1 MTEVSVSLD
10 DVMRNGR
17 ITTSREGTAVL
28 VALIDGEIVAYED
41 ACGHRGNS
49 LAQGVLRDCIVT
61 CPAHLWR
68 YDLRTGE
75 RHDSPGSRLV
85 KFNVEIIGDEI
96 VIDVP
101 APAPKLS
108 IREALL
114 AAARE
119 ERT

>member
-1 MTEVSVSLD
+1 MTQAHVRLD
-10 DVMRNGR
+10 DLVSHGR
-17 ITTSREGTAVL
+17 LTAYADDVRIL
-28 VALIDGEIVAYED
+28 VALVDGEVVAYED

-49 LAQGVLRDCIVT
+49 LVEGVVRDCIVT

-75 RHDSPGSRLV
+75 RHDSPGSRLMS
-85 KFNVEIIGDEI
+85 FPVEIIGDDI
-96 VIDVP
+96 LVDVP
-101 APAPKLS
+101 PPAPKLS

-119 ERT
+119 EKK

>member
-1 MTEVSVSLD
+1 MTQLRVPLD
-10 DVMRNGR
+10 DLVGR
-17 ITTSREGTAVL
+17 GRVSELVGETRVL
-28 VALIDGEIVAYED
+28 VAWVDGQVVAYED

-49 LAQGVLRDCIVT
+49 LVDGVIRDCVVT

-75 RHDSPGSRLV
+75 RYDSPGAPLV
-85 KFNVEIIGDEI
+85 SYSLEILGDDIVVE
-96 VIDVP
+96 VP
-101 APAPKLS
+101 PPAPKLS

-119 ERT
+119 EKR

>member
-10 DVMRNGR
+10 DVMQRGR
-17 ITTSREGTAVL
+17 VTTSSEGTAVL
-28 VALIDGEIVAYED
+28 VALIDGEVVAYQDE
-41 ACGHRGNS
+41 CGHRGNS
-49 LAQGVLRDCIVT
+49 LAQGVLRECIVT

-75 RHDSPGSRLV
+75 RHDSPGSRLTR
-85 KFNVEIIGDEI
+85 FNVEIIGDEI
-96 VIDVP
+96 VVEVP
-101 APAPKLS
+101 APAPKLP

>member
-10 DVMRNGR
+10 ELIERGR
-17 ITTSREGTAVL
+17 LTTSSEGTAVL
-28 VALIDGEIVAYED
+28 VALVEGDVVAYED

-49 LAQGVLRDCIVT
+49 LLEGVIRDCIVT

-75 RHDSPGSRLV
+75 RYDSPGSRLARFPV
-85 KFNVEIIGDEI
+85 AIIGDDV

-101 APAPKLS
+101 SPAPKLS

-119 ERT
+119 ERA

>member
-10 DVMRNGR
+10 EVMRQGR
-17 ITTSREGTAVL
+17 VTTSSEGTAVL
-28 VALIDGEIVAYED
+28 VALIDGEVVAYED

-49 LAQGVLRDCIVT
+49 LLEGVLRDCIVT

-75 RHDSPGSRLV
+75 RYDSPGSRLMR
-85 KFNVEIIGDEI
+85 FTLEIIGDDI

-101 APAPKLS
+101 SPAPKLS

-119 ERT
+119 ERS

>member
-1 MTEVSVSLD
+1 MTEVRVPLD
-10 DVMRNGR
+10 DLVHRGR
-17 ITTSREGTAVL
+17 LTAHVDDVRVL
-28 VALIDGEIVAYED
+28 IALIDGQVVAYED

-49 LAQGVLRDCIVT
+49 LAEGVLRDCIVT

-75 RHDSPGSRLV
+75 RHDSPGSRLMS
-85 KFNVEIIGDEI
+85 FPLEIIGDDII
-96 VIDVP
+96 VNVPPP
-101 APAPKLS
+101 APTLS

-119 ERT
+119 EKA

>member
-1 MTEVSVSLD
+1 MVD
-10 DVMRNGR
+10 DTR
-17 ITTSREGTAVL
+17 VL
-28 VALIDGEIVAYED
+28 IAWVDGQVVAYED

-49 LAQGVLRDCIVT
+49 LAEGVVRDCIVT

-75 RHDSPGSRLV
+75 RHDSPGAPLV
-85 KFNVEIIGDEI
+85 SYSLEILGDDI
-96 VIDVP
+96 VVDVP
-101 APAPKLS
+101 PPAPKLS

-119 ERT
+119 GKR

>member
-1 MTEVSVSLD
+1 MTSVRVPLD
-10 DVMRNGR
+10 DLVSHGR
-17 ITTSREGTAVL
+17 LTASTGDVRVL
-28 VALIDGEIVAYED
+28 VALVDGQVVAYED

-49 LAQGVLRDCIVT
+49 LLEGVIRDCVVT

-75 RHDSPGSRLV
+75 RHDSPGSRLTSYA
-85 KFNVEIIGDEI
+85 VEIIGDDI
-96 VIDVP
+96 LVDVP
-101 APAPKLS
+101 PPAPRMS

-119 ERT
+119 ESR

>member
-10 DVMRNGR
+10 EVMQQGR
-17 ITTSREGTAVL
+17 VTTSSEGTAVL
-28 VALIDGEIVAYED
+28 VAFIDGEIVAYED

-49 LAQGVLRDCIVT
+49 LADGVLRDCIVT

-75 RHDSPGSRLV
+75 RHDSPGSRLMR
-85 KFNVEIIGDEI
+85 FAVEIIGDEI
-96 VIDVP
+96 VIEVP
-101 APAPKLS
+101 APAPKVS